1 MQLLLPSAPPL
12 MVLLL
17 EDMLLIAVLS
27 SDVENSGEFIRGC

>member
-1 MQLLLPSAPPL
+1 